1 MLLAQSMSR
10 MAALKSMLVSE
21 RNRVV
26 ISASSAVLCS
36 LVEWVS
42 WVFFYLSVMA
52 IYHGQSPL
60 VYLIAMAIA
69 LSVRYA
75 FYALAVWFAH
85 LAAYHIIQNVRQHM
99 VRSLAKMKIDKLRS
113 LKRGDIEKR
122 ITDECQSLEPL
133 IAHHGTDMINGVLMP
148 ILMVGM
154 LFYIDWRLALL
165 ALAPLPLAMVAQI
178 WMMRGFATRQEK
190 YNRVVAN
197 LHHAQM
203 EFLRSIGVMKL
214 FAVDSNSYLELKRT
228 LQSHHK
234 IVTGYTQTM
243 VGAWVTFIT
252 LAQISLIL
260 VVPVAIILVDSGQ
273 LTVVDLLMV
282 VCISAG
288 LLKPWLDLTQI
299 FSQIQQSL
307 IAIDRILPLCGSLE
321 SDNVSYQAP
330 LQALTCRN
338 LAVSRGQHR
347 ILDQVNLSFKP
358 GQRITIEG
366 ESGAG
371 KSTLLATLLGE
382 LEAEAGGWFIN
393 EQLIEKLDDESRSHF
408 IASVDQHVVFFSGT
422 LRDNLTLAK
431 RNIED
436 DEIWFLLELFK
447 LKQLVQELPAQ
458 LQCDIGEA
466 SRLFSGGEMQ
476 RLAMIR
482 AALAKTP
489 ILVLDEATAHLD
501 PFTEQVVLEA
511 LRSYFPEQIQI
522 IISHRSRQVKQVDQ
536 RLVVHSGQVM
546 ELCHE

>member
-99 VRSLAKMKIDKLRS
+99 VRSLAKMKIDQLRS

-234 IVTGYTQTM
+234 IVNGYTQTM

-273 LTVVDLLMV
+273 LTAVDLLMV

-321 SDNVSYQAP
+321 SDNVAYQAP
-330 LQALTCRN
+330 LQALACRN

-393 EQLIEKLDDESRSHF
+393 EQLIANLDDESRSHF

-501 PFTEQVVLEA
+501 PFTEQVVLEV

>member
-10 MAALKSMLVSE
+10 LAALKSMLVSE

-69 LSVRYA
+69 LFVRYA

-165 ALAPLPLAMVAQI
+165 ALAPLPLAMAAQI

-321 SDNVSYQAP
+321 SDNVAYQAP

-382 LEAEAGGWFIN
+382 LEAEAGGWSIN
-393 EQLIEKLDDESRSHF
+393 EQLIANLDDESRSHF
-408 IASVDQHVVFFSGT
+408 IAPVDQHVVFFSGT

-447 LKQLVQELPAQ
+447 LQQLVQELPAQ

-536 RLVVHSGQVM
+536 RLIVHSGQVM